1 MSSEGVS
8 LLAEARQ
15 ALDGS
20 AAWGG
25 AWQRAAAF
33 LGRQALETAVG
44 DLWDGLAAGVGECSM
59 AAQLVCVPFYMEDG
73 EMARR
78 VRQCWCA
85 LSSACHAHP
94 YELAPTVAELRGL
107 LDEVEAFIQAD
118 SIRARAGCVDP
129 R

>member
-1 MSSEGVS
+1 MSGEASA
-8 LLAEARQ
+8 LLAEARG

-33 LGRQALETAVG
+33 LGRQALETVVRDVREG
-44 DLWDGLAAGVGECSM
+44 TGAAMGECSM
-59 AAQLVCVPFYMEDG
+59 AAQLVCLPFYMADADV
-73 EMARR
+73 ARR
-78 VRQCWCA
+78 ARQGWYA

-107 LDEVEAFIQAD
+107 LDEVEEF
-118 SIRARAGCVDP
+118 IRAGRELARSV
-129 R
+129 

>member
-1 MSSEGVS
+1 VTSEGAS
-8 LLAEARQ
+8 LLAEARG

-44 DLWDGLAAGVGECSM
+44 DLWDGWAAGVEECSM
-59 AAQLVCVPFYMEDG
+59 AAQLVCLPFYMEDAR
-73 EMARR
+73 MARR
-78 VRQCWCA
+78 VRQCLCA

-107 LDEVEAFIQAD
+107 LDEVGAFIGVD
-118 SIRARAGCVDP
+118 ISAGP
-129 R
+129 EAEG

>member
-1 MSSEGVS
+1 VTSEGAS
-8 LLAEARQ
+8 LLAEARG

-20 AAWGG
+20 DAWGG

-33 LGRQALETAVG
+33 LGRQALEAAVG
-44 DLWDGLAAGVGECSM
+44 ERWDGWADGVEDCSM
-59 AAQLVCVPFYMEDG
+59 TAQLVCLPFYMEDAQ
-73 EMARR
+73 MARR

-107 LDEVEAFIQAD
+107 LDEVGAFSGVDISTGPEAE
-118 SIRARAGCVDP
+118 G
-129 R
+129 

>member
-1 MSSEGVS
+1 VSTEGVA
-8 LLAEARQ
+8 LLDEARS

-44 DLWDGLAAGVGECSM
+44 DVWSGSATDLDECSM
-59 AAQLVCVPFYMEDG
+59 AAQLVCLPFYLEDV
-73 EMARR
+73 EAARR
-78 VRQCWCA
+78 ARQCWYA

-94 YELAPTVAELRGL
+94 YELAPTVAELRSL
-107 LDEVEAFIQAD
+107 LDDIGIFIEAVY
-118 SIRARAGCVDP
+118 G
-129 R
+129 